1 MTRLPILL
9 ITAAL
14 LFWGAITDRWWPGIS
29 SAFLVQAASWSRL
42 RWDFGERASL
52 IAWRLSVLFLTIAM
66 VLVVMQPG
74 PRITTMSRV
83 FTWLPVVLLPLLF
96 VQIYG
101 TSPSLSLGTFS
112 MMVRRRQQHAEQFG
126 LPHRDVRF
134 GFDNVYLCAT
144 LLASSL
150 GADAETLWFYPG
162 MVVLVAWAIIANVGK
177 SWRGV
182 STATAVALLVAA
194 ATGIGGQ
201 KGLTALYHYLTIGR
215 SSPGTGNS
223 VGERTTSFGNL
234 GEIKQSPEILWRI
247 LPEKGPLPRLL
258 RVASY
263 NRWDS
268 PTWRAVLP
276 KDAGNETADF
286 QSPNFQDDPLK
297 PGDDL
302 AGYHLCPP
310 DLASPGDAI
319 SPDLPRFRLRGEVQT
334 SGQFGLLPLPAN
346 TASLQEFLAAEFE
359 RNSFGT
365 FRVEP
370 SQPVCD
376 ARVLWHDSFATE
388 KPPWISVIRRQTG
401 QFEIEPDTEVPEREL
416 RVIRKIAGELG
427 LYQGSAEDKISKISR
442 YFSNNF
448 RYTRYNSI
456 PGSLDKWRD
465 RDSEVREYIGETQR
479 PTYLGVFLEQTK
491 AGHCEFFATAAALLL
506 REAGVPTRYVSGF
519 AVAERNPK
527 TGEMIIRGTHA
538 HAWCR
543 AWDEENQ
550 RWHDV
555 DLTPADWTGLETPRS
570 GAFQDLQDRVQLL
583 KEDLLV
589 WRDKPGH
596 MLIITIILIAPIGIG
611 LVFVGRSLW
620 RSRKIL
626 EEERKQKSP
635 AKSPQTALASLEKP
649 VRKILGERPAGK
661 PLGTWLMPLAARL
674 QSPEILSRALA
685 LHHRLRFDPGE
696 ESPTLATE
704 LQALVA
710 DIRRQLRSR

>member
-1 MTRLPILL
+1 MNRLPTLL
-9 ITAAL
+9 ITASL
-14 LFWGAITDRWWPGIS
+14 LFWGAITDRWWPGIAC
-29 SAFLVQAASWSRL
+29 AFLVQAAAWSRL

-52 IAWRLSVLFLTIAM
+52 IAWRLSVLFLVIAM
-66 VLVVMQPG
+66 VLVMMQPG

-101 TSPSLSLGTFS
+101 TSSSLSLGTFS
-112 MMVRRRQQHAEQFG
+112 MMVRRRREHSEKFG
-126 LPHRDVRF
+126 LPYRDVRF
-134 GFDNVYLCAT
+134 GFDKVYLCAA
-144 LLASSL
+144 LLASAL
-150 GADAETLWFYPG
+150 GQNADTLWFYPG
-162 MVVLVAWAIIANVGK
+162 LVVLVAWAIIAHVG
-177 SWRGV
+177 RGWQG
-182 STATAVALLVAA
+182 ATMATSFALLAA
-194 ATGIGGQ
+194 AAAGIGGQ

-215 SSPGTGNS
+215 SSPGSGSS

-234 GEIKQSPEILWRI
+234 GEIKQSQEILWRI

-310 DLASPGDAI
+310 DLTSPEAAI
-319 SPDLPRFRLRGEVQT
+319 APDLPRFRLRGEIET
-334 SGQFGLLPLPAN
+334 AGQFGLLPLPAD

-376 ARVLWHDSFATE
+376 ARVLWHESFATE
-388 KPPWISVIRRQTG
+388 KPPWVSVIRKQTG
-401 QFEIEPDTEVPEREL
+401 PLEIKPDTEVPEREL
-416 RVIRKIAGELG
+416 RVIRQIAGELG
-427 LYQGSAEDKISKISR
+427 LYEGSVEDKITKLSH
-442 YFSNNF
+442 YFYNDF

-456 PGSLDKWRD
+456 PGSLHKWMERDKQV
-465 RDSEVREYIGETQR
+465 SGYIGETKR
-479 PTYLGVFLEQTK
+479 ATYLGVFLEETK

-527 TGEMIIRGTHA
+527 TGEMIIRGVHA

-543 AWDEENQ
+543 AWDEENR
-550 RWHDV
+550 RWLDV
-555 DLTPADWTGLETPRS
+555 DLTPADWTGLETPRK
-570 GAFQDLQDRVQLL
+570 GAFQGFQDWAQLL
-583 KEDLLV
+583 KEDLLI

-596 MLIITIILIAPIGIG
+596 MLIITIVLIAPIGIG
-611 LVFVGRSLW
+611 LAFVGRSLW
-620 RSRKIL
+620 RSRKVL
-626 EEERKQKSP
+626 EDERKKHAPSK
-635 AKSPQTALASLEKP
+635 APQTALASLEKP
-649 VRKILGERPAGK
+649 ARRILGERPAGK
-661 PLGTWLMPLAARL
+661 PLGPWLMPLAARL
-674 QSPEILSRALA
+674 RQPEVLSQALA

-696 ESPTLATE
+696 KSPALSSE

-710 DIRRQLRSR
+710 EIRRQLASR